1 MLFQQTLC
9 AILRLGSVQSLQTLQ
24 VSVTLGGLDLGALE
38 QTLCAIR
45 EGTGQSGVTS
55 LAHHELA
62 VILGLG
68 LLGLQNERVLALS
81 ASCGLKRN
89 RFQ

>member
-1 MLFQQTLC
+1 MLFQQAFC
-9 AILRLGSVQSLQTLQ
+9 AILRLGSVQILQALQ
-24 VSVTLGGLDLGALE
+24 VSVTLGRLYLGTLE
-38 QTLCAIR
+38 QALCTIR
-45 EGTGQSGVTS
+45 ERTGQCGVTS

-68 LLGLQNERVLALS
+68 LLGLQNERVLASS

>member
-1 MLFQQTLC
+1 MLFQPVCRRLS
-9 AILRLGSVQSLQTLQ
+9 LRCVQSLQTLQ

-45 EGTGQSGVTS
+45 EGTGQSGVAS

-68 LLGLQNERVLALS
+68 LLGLQDERVLALVS
-81 ASCGLKRN
+81 QLRVEA
-89 RFQ
+89 